1 VISFNTI
8 KSVVLSRGAN
18 AVLQYIVIILYG
30 TFLSSE
36 KFGELSLLMILVG
49 ISFALIDF
57 GSQNTVVINT
67 LGRFEKQRLQF
78 LNIISALLV
87 SLFLIFFS
95 DKLVQFIQASNE
107 FWYCCMFM
115 PIFLCLHSISIVPY
129 ARLLKAQ
136 KLISLAWV
144 DFLGV
149 LSIFISVPLFLY
161 IGLSLFTFI
170 IALSIQAAVRILL
183 LKLNLNKLVRLRFDL
198 NNLSIFKKLLV
209 QFLSNLIVYIS
220 FRIDQIVV
228 VKFIS
233 IERLGEYSFLKQLLS
248 YPINIIS
255 AIYSQ
260 TVVPYFSRYR
270 NNKAFIIRTL
280 LRSLI
285 FILTLI
291 ILYYIILYFMPPPFE
306 AISKI
311 WNFSSILS
319 ICLMLMCVSR
329 IILDCIIIT
338 AVATGNVLGQLKRNT
353 LLLIINSLLSPIIIF
368 YSLEAYLIVQTIMI
382 IIFCLSIFRY
392 IFISKTIN
400 AT

>member
-1 VISFNTI
+1 MISFNSI

-18 AVLQYIVIILYG
+18 AVLQYIVIISYG
-30 TFLSSE
+30 IFLSSE

-49 ISFALIDF
+49 ISFAFIDF
-57 GSQNTVVINT
+57 GSQNTLVTNT
-67 LGRFEKQRLQF
+67 LGRFDKQRIQF
-78 LNIISALLV
+78 LNIISALFI

-95 DKLVQFIQASNE
+95 YKLVQFIQASNE
-107 FWYCCMFM
+107 FWYCCMLM
-115 PIFLCLHSISIVPY
+115 PIFLILHSISIVPY

-149 LSIFISVPLFLY
+149 LSIFISAPLFLY
-161 IGLSLFTFI
+161 IGFGLFTFI
-170 IALSIQAAVRILL
+170 IALSIQAIVRIFL
-183 LKLNLNKLVRLRFDL
+183 LKMNLNKLIRIRFDL
-198 NNLSIFKKLLV
+198 KNLSIFKKLIV

-248 YPINIIS
+248 YPINLIS

-270 NNKAFIIRTL
+270 NNKAFIIRTFFK
-280 LRSLI
+280 SLI

-291 ILYYIILYFMPPPFE
+291 ILYYLILYFMPPPFE

-311 WNFSSILS
+311 WNFNSILS
-319 ICLMLMCVSR
+319 ICLMLMCLSR
-329 IILDCIIIT
+329 LILDCIIIT

-353 LLLIINSLLSPIIIF
+353 FLLIINILLSPIIIF
-368 YSLEAYLIVQTIMI
+368 SSLEAYLIIQTVMI

-392 IFISKTIN
+392 IFISKNVN
-400 AT
+400 AA